1 LTQALLVTTDKNNL
15 ADLSIGL
22 DLPDG
27 AILWASSMDEA
38 MEIITNKTVDL
49 VVTDE
54 TLGDMTG
61 LAFVEKL
68 VKINPMINCA
78 AVSALSKSDYHE
90 ASEGLGILM
99 QLPPQPSQSDGQAL
113 MAYLKKILGFTA
125 ATGDGLRKR

>member
-1 LTQALLVTTDKNNL
+1 MTQALLVTTDKNNL

-22 DLPDG
+22 DLPDE
-27 AILWASSMDEA
+27 AIHWASSGDEA
-38 MEIITNKTVDL
+38 LEIVKNKTVDL

-54 TLGDMTG
+54 TLGDMSG

-68 VKINPMINCA
+68 VKTNPMINCA
-78 AVSALSKSDYHE
+78 SVSSLSESDYHE

-99 QLPPQPSQSDGQAL
+99 QLTRQPSQSDGQAL

-125 ATGDGLRKR
+125 STGD

>member
-1 LTQALLVTTDKNNL
+1 MTQALLVTTDKNNL

-27 AILWASSMDEA
+27 AILWASSSDEA
-38 MEIITNKTVDL
+38 MEIITNKTIDL

-78 AVSALSKSDYHE
+78 AVSALSKADYHE

-125 ATGDGLRKR
+125 ATGD